1 MTKYYKDFCGAT
13 ASIKEHRD
21 GTATLT
27 VCICGKKTRKTYKNF
42 IYEQLDEEFIDQH
55 GLTDLFKVVNSVPP
69 LKTDYVPRD
78 SIVREFVGGSCFSY

>member
-42 IYEQLDEEFIDQH
+42 KSAY
-55 GLTDLFKVVNSVPP
+55 GAWYRYCN
-69 LKTDYVPRD
+69 
-78 SIVREFVGGSCFSY
+78 